1 MYKKKKKEKKLYSQS
16 CSDAGTQNSKF
27 IPLLDGYGKLHSYT
41 CSSPT
46 YYYDSFRRVPRPN
59 KDIVKKK
66 KLDRIA
72 RYA

>member
-27 IPLLDGYGKLHSYT
+27 IPLLDGYGKLHSHT

-46 YYYDSFRRVPRPN
+46 LLRFFSSYTAFE
-59 KDIVKKK
+59 
-66 KLDRIA
+66 
-72 RYA
+72 